1 MAHPDCLKP
10 TPVMPASLINEPS
23 LVLAYKASLTNV
35 HPPLVYLLL
44 YFFHWMA
51 RSELILRL
59 PLVFAGTAFCW
70 FIFKWIHALFGGTAS
85 LIAVF
90 VAAFSPALVALSA
103 EVREYA
109 LLLFCMAAA
118 LYFLERAF

>member
-23 LVLAYKASLTNV
+23 LVLAYKASLTNA

-70 FIFKWIHALFGGTAS
+70 FIFKWINALFGGTAS
-85 LIAVF
+85 FIAVF
-90 VAAFSPALVALSA
+90 FAAFLLSFVSLSSA
-103 EVREYA
+103 DRVSYF
-109 LLLFCMAAA
+109 LLFCKCVCMYI
-118 LYFLERAF
+118 L